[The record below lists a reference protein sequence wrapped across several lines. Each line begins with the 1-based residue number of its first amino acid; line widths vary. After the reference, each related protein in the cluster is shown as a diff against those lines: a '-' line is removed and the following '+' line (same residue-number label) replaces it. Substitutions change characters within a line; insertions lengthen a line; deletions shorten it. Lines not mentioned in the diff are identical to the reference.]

1 MGAAAREPDCL
12 RFVMLGSV
20 DAGKA
25 MLVDR
30 LLREAGVD
38 DVDPRDAP
46 PAQGASDVGGDAS
59 TAVEDLL
66 AARSRAIAADVTH
79 RHFSTAKR
87 GFAADVPRHAPS
99 ARSVAAATSSAD
111 VAIVVIDAQAGIH
124 TQSRRHAFIASLMG
138 VPRLVVAVNKMDLVA
153 WDEAAFVRIKDQYGA
168 FAARLHFADVTFVPM
183 SALAGDNV
191 ATRSARMPWY
201 TGMPLLPYLES
212 AYIAGDANLVDFRF
226 AVQGALR
233 LPDGTLA
240 HAGEVA
246 SGVVR
251 PGDPVVVL
259 PSAARTA
266 VARIVAHDGD
276 LAQALPP
283 MAVTLCLADDVPLSG
298 GEMLAH
304 PGNVPPIE
312 RAVEA
317 MMVWMAAAPLAEG
330 NVYLVRHATR
340 TVRGS
345 CANLAYRV
353 NPDTLRREPATT
365 LGQDEIGRA
374 RLTLFEPIFAD
385 EYRRNRA
392 TGTLLLLDPET
403 QATLGAALVVDRRAS
418 PAVAGEDADA
428 RVSRN
433 VVWERSSVDAAE
445 RAALL
450 HQRPLTIWL
459 TGLSG
464 SGKSTISRALERR
477 LVDAG
482 HACFVLDGDN
492 LRHGLNR
499 NLGFT
504 PEDRRENVRR
514 TAEAARL
521 MNDAG
526 LIVIT
531 ALISPYAEDRAM
543 ARQVIGAE
551 RFFETYLAADVN
563 ACEQRDPKGLYA
575 KARRGEIPEFTGV
588 NAPYESPGAPAIEL
602 ATGTLTVGE
611 CVDRLFAAVRP
622 RVASAH

>member
-1 MGAAAREPDCL
+1 M
-12 RFVMLGSV
+12 
-20 DAGKA
+20 
-25 MLVDR
+25 
-30 LLREAGVD
+30 
-38 DVDPRDAP
+38 
-46 PAQGASDVGGDAS
+46 
-59 TAVEDLL
+59 
-66 AARSRAIAADVTH
+66 
-79 RHFSTAKR
+79 
-87 GFAADVPRHAPS
+87 
-99 ARSVAAATSSAD
+99 
-111 VAIVVIDAQAGIH
+111 
-124 TQSRRHAFIASLMG
+124 
-138 VPRLVVAVNKMDLVA
+138 
-153 WDEAAFVRIKDQYGA
+153 
-168 FAARLHFADVTFVPM
+168 
-183 SALAGDNV
+183 
-191 ATRSARMPWY
+191 
-201 TGMPLLPYLES
+201 
-212 AYIAGDANLVDFRF
+212 
-226 AVQGALR
+226 
-233 LPDGTLA
+233 
-240 HAGEVA
+240 
-246 SGVVR
+246 
-251 PGDPVVVL
+251 
-259 PSAARTA
+259 
-266 VARIVAHDGD
+266 
-276 LAQALPP
+276 
-283 MAVTLCLADDVPLSG
+283 
-298 GEMLAH
+298 
-304 PGNVPPIE
+304 
-312 RAVEA
+312 
-317 MMVWMAAAPLAEG
+317 
-330 NVYLVRHATR
+330 
-340 TVRGS
+340 
-345 CANLAYRV
+345 
-353 NPDTLRREPATT
+353 
-365 LGQDEIGRA
+365 
-374 RLTLFEPIFAD
+374 
-385 EYRRNRA
+385 
-392 TGTLLLLDPET
+392 
-403 QATLGAALVVDRRAS
+403 ALVVDRRAS

>member
-1 MGAAAREPDCL
+1 VTHKRDLL
-12 RFVMLGSV
+12 RFAL
-20 DAGKA
+20 AGDVETGKTT
-25 MLVDR
+25 LLDR
-30 LLREAGVD
+30 LLRDAGAIDEARRGAPRRRGD
-38 DVDPRDAP
+38 DDTVRV
-46 PAQGASDVGGDAS
+46 PASVSDG
-59 TAVEDLL
+59 LL
-66 AARSRAIAADVTH
+66 AERARAITVDIAQ
-79 RHFSTAKR
+79 RGFSTAER
-87 GFAADVPRHAPS
+87 RFIVTDTPGHATS
-99 ARSVAAATSSAD
+99 TRSVAAAAATAD
-111 VAIVVIDAQAGIH
+111 LAIVLIDAQTGIR
-124 TQSRRHAFIASLMG
+124 TPARRHAFIASLMG
-138 VPRLVVAVNKMDLVA
+138 VPRLVVAVNKMDLVGY
-153 WDEAAFVRIKDQYGA
+153 DQVVFERIKDEFGA
-168 FAARLHFADVTFVPM
+168 FAARLHLADLTLIPM

-191 ATRSARMPWY
+191 AIPSERMPWY
-201 TGMPLLPYLES
+201 AGQALLPYLE
-212 AYIAGDANLVDFRF
+212 AVYIAGAANLVDFRF
-226 AVQGALR
+226 TVDRAARLDDGGQGV
-233 LPDGTLA
+233 
-240 HAGEVA
+240 AGEIA
-246 SGVVR
+246 SGVAR
-251 PGDPVVVL
+251 PGDAVVVL
-259 PSAARTA
+259 PSGKRTHVTRLVAA
-266 VARIVAHDGD
+266 GEE
-276 LAQALPP
+276 LAQAAPP
-283 MAVTLCLADDVPLSG
+283 MAVTLGLADDVVAHRG
-298 GEMLAH
+298 DMLAH
-304 PGNVPPIE
+304 PANVPPAE

-317 MMVWMAAAPLAEG
+317 MMVWMAEAPLAEG
-330 NVYLVRHATR
+330 NVYLVRHANR
-340 TVRGS
+340 IVRGS

-385 EYRRNRA
+385 EYRRNRV

-403 QATLGAALVVDRRAS
+403 QATLGAAMVVDRRAS
-418 PAVAGEDADA
+418 PAVAGEDGEAQ
-428 RVSRN
+428 VSRN
-433 VVWERSSVDAAE
+433 VVWERSGVDAEE

-464 SGKSTISRALERR
+464 SGKSTIGRALERR

-551 RFFETYLAADVN
+551 RFFETYLAADVD
-563 ACEQRDPKGLYA
+563 ACEQRDPKGLYV

-588 NAPYESPGAPAIEL
+588 NAPYEAPDGPAIEL
-602 ATGTLTVGE
+602 PTGTLGVRE
-611 CVDRLFAAVRP
+611 CLDRLVAAVLP
-622 RVASAH
+622 RVASAY